1 MIWRIKKYDWS
12 REVTW
17 RENKSSCF
25 PPDVVF
31 PCRVSRHNA
40 LQCIT
45 SCYSFRYNK
54 QLIAQLVG
62 KHEDLSHPEKF
73 MSPSGFALG
82 RHEFS
87 GWDKSSCLPPN
98 WAINVYCLLK
108 VLLEWMQF
116 WYDVVTLVVQNNIQK
131 PERKIC
137 SESRDIDENAIVQ
150 WLGETFGIF
159 RRLAAEWRR
168 QAFVYDVIGNMA
180 MATSADAR
188 GDSSHRKRWVLRRW

>member
-40 LQCIT
+40 LCCIT

-62 KHEDLSHPEKF
+62 RHEDLSHPSHLRPRATWIF
-73 MSPSGFALG
+73 RVGQIFVSPSKLG
-82 RHEFS
+82 NKCILSLVNFHVLNCLRNGSTYFDETRHTASAHLLYRVLIFS
-87 GWDKSSCLPPN
+87 SRSVDKYARPN
-98 WAINVYCLLK
+98 FRLTDQQQSYRQSITI
-108 VLLEWMQF
+108 F
-116 WYDVVTLVVQNNIQK
+116 TISTQK
-131 PERKIC
+131 CPYI
-137 SESRDIDENAIVQ
+137 
-150 WLGETFGIF
+150 
-159 RRLAAEWRR
+159 
-168 QAFVYDVIGNMA
+168 
-180 MATSADAR
+180 
-188 GDSSHRKRWVLRRW
+188 

>member
-40 LQCIT
+40 LRCIT

-62 KHEDLSHPEKF
+62 RHEDLSHPENSCLPRA
-73 MSPSGFALG
+73 SPSGDMNFQGGTNLRAPSKLGNKCIISHAYQILNLSKCSPNHASVLFTGVNLTHAL
-82 RHEFS
+82 F
-87 GWDKSSCLPPN
+87 
-98 WAINVYCLLK
+98 VF
-108 VLLEWMQF
+108 VLLHIHSWISLR
-116 WYDVVTLVVQNNIQK
+116 YSL
-131 PERKIC
+131 C
-137 SESRDIDENAIVQ
+137 S
-150 WLGETFGIF
+150 W
-159 RRLAAEWRR
+159 
-168 QAFVYDVIGNMA
+168 
-180 MATSADAR
+180 
-188 GDSSHRKRWVLRRW
+188 